1 MIRKA
6 EKMTY
11 DCRVVERERERE
23 SQRLPAIDQLIQ
35 DGVIQ
40 AQRNGKGTFIG
51 CSPTLLASDYKQVPL
66 VLERVDECMN
76 TERERATAARATGNR
91 GDRNVRE

>member
-1 MIRKA
+1 
-6 EKMTY
+6 MTH
-11 DCRVVERERERE
+11 DCRVVERERERA
-23 SQRLPAIDQLIQ
+23 SAYRPQRLPAIDQLIQ

-76 TERERATAARATGNR
+76 TERERESNGRKGYR
-91 GDRNVRE
+91 K

>member
-1 MIRKA
+1 
-6 EKMTY
+6 MTH
-11 DCRVVERERERE
+11 DCRERERE

-66 VLERVDECMN
+66 VLEMVD
-76 TERERATAARATGNR
+76 
-91 GDRNVRE
+91 

>member
-1 MIRKA
+1 MIV
-6 EKMTY
+6 
-11 DCRVVERERERE
+11 DRERERE
-23 SQRLPAIDQLIQ
+23 PAPT
-35 DGVIQ
+35 GHRSANTGRVIQ

-76 TERERATAARATGNR
+76 TERERESNGRKGYR
-91 GDRNVRE
+91 K

>member
-1 MIRKA
+1 
-6 EKMTY
+6 MTH
-11 DCRVVERERERE
+11 DCRVVERERE
-23 SQRLPAIDQLIQ
+23 SQRLPAIDQLIQDGVIQ

-76 TERERATAARATGNR
+76 TERERESNGRKGYR
-91 GDRNVRE
+91 K

>member
-6 EKMTY
+6 EKMTH
-11 DCRVVERERERE
+11 DCRERE

-66 VLERVDECMN
+66 VLERVDECMD
-76 TERERATAARATGNR
+76 TERERE
-91 GDRNVRE
+91 RESNGRKGYRK

>member
-6 EKMTY
+6 EKMTH
-11 DCRVVERERERE
+11 DCRERERE

-76 TERERATAARATGNR
+76 RERESNGRKGYRK
-91 GDRNVRE
+91 

>member
-1 MIRKA
+1 MI
-6 EKMTY
+6 
-11 DCRVVERERERE
+11 VERERE

-66 VLERVDECMN
+66 VLERVSLLII
-76 TERERATAARATGNR
+76 R
-91 GDRNVRE
+91 GLTSLNLVYPEAKPENDFLIP

>member
-1 MIRKA
+1 
-6 EKMTY
+6 MTH
-11 DCRVVERERERE
+11 DCRERERE
-23 SQRLPAIDQLIQ
+23 SQRLPAIDQLIQDGVIQDGVIQ

-76 TERERATAARATGNR
+76 TERERESNGRKGYR
-91 GDRNVRE
+91 K

>member
-6 EKMTY
+6 EKMTH
-11 DCRVVERERERE
+11 DCRVVERE

-76 TERERATAARATGNR
+76 TESNGRKGYRK
-91 GDRNVRE
+91 

>member
-6 EKMTY
+6 EKMTH
-11 DCRVVERERERE
+11 DCRERE

-66 VLERVDECMN
+66 VLERVDECMD
-76 TERERATAARATGNR
+76 TERESNGRKGYRK
-91 GDRNVRE
+91 

>member
-1 MIRKA
+1 MI
-6 EKMTY
+6 
-11 DCRVVERERERE
+11 VERERE
-23 SQRLPAIDQLIQ
+23 PAPTSHRSANT